1 MTHIH
6 SKVIISQLV
15 DFLVHLLMFMPY
27 DSDSVD
33 ITSIYQNFFVSR
45 FSVVV
50 VDARDIRLINIQCKL
65 HSQLLDSIPLITF
78 LLFSPVQLTGDLVLY
93 VDHNVLRQYSTFG
106 LP

>member
-1 MTHIH
+1 MTQIH

-45 FSVVV
+45 FSVV

-93 VDHNVLRQYSTFG
+93 VDHNVLRQYSSFG

>member
-1 MTHIH
+1 MTHKH
-6 SKVIISQLV
+6 SKVIISKLV

-45 FSVVV
+45 FSVV

-106 LP
+106 

>member
-1 MTHIH
+1 MTQIH

-45 FSVVV
+45 FSVV

>member
-1 MTHIH
+1 MTHKH
-6 SKVIISQLV
+6 SKVIISKLV

-45 FSVVV
+45 FSVV

>member
-1 MTHIH
+1 
-6 SKVIISQLV
+6 
-15 DFLVHLLMFMPY
+15 MFMPY

-50 VDARDIRLINIQCKL
+50 FDARDIRLINIQCKL

>member
-1 MTHIH
+1 
-6 SKVIISQLV
+6 
-15 DFLVHLLMFMPY
+15 MFMPY

-45 FSVVV
+45 FSVV

-78 LLFSPVQLTGDLVLY
+78 LLFSLVQLTGDLVLY